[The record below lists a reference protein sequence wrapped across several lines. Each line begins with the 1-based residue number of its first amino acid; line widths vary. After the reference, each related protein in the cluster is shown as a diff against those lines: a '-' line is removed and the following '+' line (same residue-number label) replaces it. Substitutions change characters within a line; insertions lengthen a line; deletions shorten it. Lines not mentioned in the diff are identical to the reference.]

1 MAIVSQPHHLPGRHP
16 GHHHLL
22 AQFSSHSH
30 QSPASQL
37 SSPHLQLSLASAQ
50 RTSAQSSRHPSSLHP
65 PRRAPNGS
73 QVPCPKSRPC
83 LSGTIGHASPSQDPD
98 PSIVGIP
105 RSSIS
110 THVESPRPPYTRP
123 PHFDVCVVSTKKRSF
138 ADSSAR
144 EEGAFTAFIASQAR
158 WQ

>member
-1 MAIVSQPHHLPGRHP
+1 MSQPHHLPGRHP

-37 SSPHLQLSLASAQ
+37 SSPHLQLSLVSAQ

-65 PRRAPNGS
+65 PRGPPRRAPNGS
-73 QVPCPKSRPC
+73 QVPCPKSRPR
-83 LSGTIGHASPSQDPD
+83 LSGTIGHVSPVQDPD
-98 PSIVGIP
+98 PSIAGIP

-110 THVESPRPPYTRP
+110 THAESPRPPYTRP
-123 PHFDVCVVSTKKRSF
+123 PHFDVCLVSRPTRGRLGQLTTNINNSP
-138 ADSSAR
+138 
-144 EEGAFTAFIASQAR
+144 
-158 WQ
+158 